1 MLGVLVTQDLSV
13 GLVLGA
19 LPVFRSAANLSRA
32 VLHTATA
39 AAATAAALLLL
50 RLSLP
55 HFVGAVRA
63 SNAHELNVLFPLGV
77 CLAAGTFTDNL
88 GISIELGSFA
98 AGLVW
103 TQALPDTASHAVE
116 LLEPIRH
123 TFGALFFFAI
133 GMVISPSFLLS
144 HLRELLLLALLAL
157 TLKLAVAAPLVH
169 VFGYSW
175 GVSLRCAAGLAHMG
189 EFGFLIASR
198 GRSLGLLEQDAYL
211 LLVGT
216 TAVSLLTSPIVLG
229 LVLPPSLNDA
239 ANGTSSSR
247 QAERTPLTDAEGA
260 QDRGS
265 IDYLPEDD
273 ALSCSPVTTPVVSME
288 SLTSLRVPSPMA

>member
-13 GLVLGA
+13 GLIMGA
-19 LPVFRSAANLSRA
+19 LPVFRSSANLSRA
-32 VLHTATA
+32 ILHTATA

-55 HFVGAVRA
+55 FLAGAIRA

-103 TQALPDTASHAVE
+103 TRALPGTASHAVE

-133 GMVISPSFLLS
+133 GMVISPSFLLA
-144 HLRELLLLALLAL
+144 HLGELLLLALLAL
-157 TLKLAVAAPLVH
+157 TIKLAVAAPLVR

-175 GVSLRCAAGLAHMG
+175 GLSLRCAAGLAHMG

-216 TAVSLLTSPIVLG
+216 TAVSLLTSPVMLG
-229 LVLPPSLNDA
+229 LVLRSSRDDA
-239 ANGTSSSR
+239 ANIASSIR
-247 QAERTPLTDAEGA
+247 QAELTPLTATEGGLERVSNSL
-260 QDRGS
+260 QD
-265 IDYLPEDD
+265 DFC
-273 ALSCSPVTTPVVSME
+273 ATSCSPVTTSLASIE
-288 SLTSLRVPSPMA
+288 SLSSLLATPPIT